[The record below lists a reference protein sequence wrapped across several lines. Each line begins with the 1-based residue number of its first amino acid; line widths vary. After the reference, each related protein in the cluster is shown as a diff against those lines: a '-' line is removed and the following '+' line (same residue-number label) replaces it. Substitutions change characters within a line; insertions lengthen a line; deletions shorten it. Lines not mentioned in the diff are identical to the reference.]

1 MCSALALGTQGT
13 KTKQG
18 HGSRNFF
25 FFTPRHEWER
35 DCEAYRTINMRA
47 YWTWHD
53 FLQEWAQLVR
63 LPSGL
68 GGNGIF

>member
-1 MCSALALGTQGT
+1 MVAGI
-13 KTKQG
+13 
-18 HGSRNFF
+18 FF

-53 FLQEWAQLVR
+53 FLQEWAQLVI